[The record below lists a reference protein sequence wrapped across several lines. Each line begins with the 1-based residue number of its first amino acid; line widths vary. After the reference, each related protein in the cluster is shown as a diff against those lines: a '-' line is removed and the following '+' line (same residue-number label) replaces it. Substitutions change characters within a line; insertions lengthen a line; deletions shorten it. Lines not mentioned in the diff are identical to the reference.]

1 MKLNKKL
8 RYIFLVQVAFFLI
21 GAFMLNTGAY
31 GQEAEKVTVNG
42 VIVDNNGEPLAGAT
56 VMVDGT
62 TNGVLSDA
70 QGAFS
75 ISTTKGKD
83 VVISFMGY
91 KTQKITAT
99 SSEKL
104 TIKLDSNSILL
115 NEATV
120 VVVGYG
126 TMRKSDL
133 TGAIAS
139 VSADNL
145 KKGVVTSSE
154 QLLQGRVAG
163 LTVIQGSGDP
173 SVGASVRLRGGTSLS
188 AANSPLFVVDG
199 VPGVDINSIQPSEIV
214 SMDVLKDAS
223 AAAIYGSRGANGV
236 IIITTNRAQKG
247 KFTEYS
253 GYVAV
258 SQVAHHLDLLSA
270 DQWRKYVRDNNVA
283 NATDYGGNTD
293 WQKELE
299 QTGVSQSHTLSFNNA
314 NDNGGYHVSLNYLN
328 NQGII
333 KTSYLERMGLSASAF
348 HYALNKKLKLEA
360 GVNTN
365 FDRWSVT
372 DDQMFIRAYN
382 LNPTIPVKGLD
393 GKYSSVPGQLY
404 ENPVE
409 ILNDRDSEDTR
420 HRLLGF
426 GKAELDIVKG
436 LKGVVNVSY
445 EYNSHQS
452 ALYIPTYRVNS
463 TTNGNGSKS
472 LGDYRNKQIETYL
485 SYNKNFGEHK
495 LGLMGGYSYLANEAD
510 GFGAYRQGFSTD
522 LFGYNNLGAGY
533 DAQAGD
539 VYSYKNASTL
549 VSFYG
554 RVNYTFK
561 GRYMFT
567 GTLRD
572 DGSSKFG
579 ANNKWGLFPSASFAW
594 RISDES
600 FMKKAVWLN
609 NLKLRIGYGVTGN
622 QDAIPSYSSLY
633 IIGTSTTTGSVP
645 YYDPTSGKWL
655 LSYGP
660 SQNPNPALKWESTA
674 TTNIGLDFGI
684 FNKITGTIE
693 VYQKNTYDL
702 LHTYQVPTPPYV
714 VGYQLANVGDMSNK
728 GIEFSLNAN
737 IMKTKDFSWD
747 VNFNVSHN
755 LNKVTKLSNQTY
767 QADAFSYGNLNTL
780 PGMTGIYAETLRKG
794 YAVGTFWG
802 PKCHGIDSNGKF
814 VVDTFNSDLGNYQPK
829 FNLGI
834 GMNFSYKNFDLAISG
849 YGMFGQKVLNATAM
863 VLNDNTRLPF
873 YNVTDAFLTS
883 GIKQTPSFNS
893 YWVQDASFFR
903 LQSVTLGYN
912 LKLKKFGVDKIRLY
926 VTGENLF
933 VITKYKGIDP
943 EVSIASLDYG
953 GIEGLVSTADPK
965 TNYLY
970 PKARTFSFGVNV
982 SF

>member
-1 MKLNKKL
+1 MKLNKKIRHIL
-8 RYIFLVQVAFFLI
+8 LVQIAFFLI
-21 GAFMLNTGAY
+21 GTFVLTITAY
-31 GQEAEKVTVNG
+31 GQETEKATVNG
-42 VIVDNNGEPLAGAT
+42 IIVDNAGEPLAGASVT
-56 VMVDGT
+56 VEGT
-62 TNGVLSDA
+62 TNGVLSDSK
-70 QGAFS
+70 GAFTL
-75 ISTTKGKD
+75 TTARGNTL
-83 VVISFMGY
+83 VISFMGY
-91 KTQKITAT
+91 KTQKVVAS
-99 SSEKL
+99 SSENLTVKL
-104 TIKLDSNSILL
+104 EDNSILL
-115 NEATV
+115 SEATV

-139 VSADNL
+139 VSSDNL

-154 QLLQGRVAG
+154 QLLQGKVAG
-163 LTVIQGSGDP
+163 LTIIQGSGDP

-199 VPGVDINSIQPSEIV
+199 IPGVDINSIQPSEIT

-236 IIITTNRAQKG
+236 IIITTNRSQKG
-247 KFTEYS
+247 KSTEYS

-258 SQVAHHLDLLSA
+258 SQVSHHLDLLSA
-270 DQWRKYVRDNNVA
+270 DQWRKYVRDNNVV
-283 NATDYGGNTD
+283 NASDYGGNTD

-299 QTGVSQSHTLSFNNA
+299 QTGVSHSHTLSFNNA
-314 NDNGGYHVSLNYLN
+314 TDNGGYHISLNYLN
-328 NQGII
+328 NQGVI
-333 KTSYLERMGLSASAF
+333 KTSFLERTGLSASGF
-348 HYALNKKLKLEA
+348 HYTFNKRLKLEA
-360 GVNTN
+360 GINTN

-382 LNPTIPVKGLD
+382 LNPTIPVRDKD
-393 GKYSSVPGQLY
+393 GNFSNVPGQLY

-409 ILNDRDSEDTR
+409 ILTDRSSEDTR

-426 GKAELDIVKG
+426 GKAELEVVKG
-436 LKGVVNVSY
+436 LKAVVNVSY

-463 TTNGNGSKS
+463 STNGNGSKS
-472 LGDYRNKQIETYL
+472 LGDYRNKQLETYL
-485 SYNKNFGEHK
+485 SYSKDFGVHK
-495 LGLMGGYSYLANEAD
+495 MVLMGGYSYLDNMAD

-522 LFGYNNLGAGY
+522 QFGYNNLGAGY
-533 DAQAGD
+533 DAQSGD
-539 VYSYKNASTL
+539 VYSYKNSSKL

-554 RVNYTFK
+554 RINYTLM

-567 GTLRD
+567 GTLRE

-579 ANNKWGLFPSASFAW
+579 ANNKWGVFPSASVAW
-594 RISDES
+594 RITDES
-600 FMKKAVWLN
+600 FMKGIGWLN
-609 NLKLRIGYGVTGN
+609 NLKLRLGYGVTGN
-622 QDAIPSYSSLY
+622 QDAIPSYASLY
-633 IIGTSTTTGSVP
+633 IIGTSTSTGSVP
-645 YYDPTSGKWL
+645 YYDAASGKWL
-655 LSYGP
+655 QSYGP
-660 SQNPNPALKWESTA
+660 SQNPNPELKWESTA
-674 TTNIGLDFGI
+674 TTNLGVDFSL
-684 FNKITGTIE
+684 FNRINGTVEI
-693 VYQKNTYDL
+693 YQKNTYDL
-702 LHTYQVPTPPYV
+702 LHTYLVPTPPYV

-737 IMKTKDFSWD
+737 VLKTKDFTWD
-747 VNFNVSHN
+747 VNFNISHN

-767 QADAFSYGNLNTL
+767 QADAFTYGNLNTL

-802 PKCHGIDSNGKF
+802 PKCHGIDDNGKF
-814 VVDTFNSDLGNYQPK
+814 VVDTFSSNLGNYQPK
-829 FNLGI
+829 LNLGV
-834 GMNFSYKNFDLAISG
+834 GMNFSYKNFDLAVSG

-873 YNVTDAFLTS
+873 YNVTDEFLSS

-912 LKLKKFGVDKIRLY
+912 LKLKKFGVDRIRLY
-926 VTGENLF
+926 LTGENLF
-933 VITKYKGIDP
+933 IITRYKGIDP